1 MSSSLSADRALDRD
15 AALLHRAVSDLVR
28 VYQFRDRNQICCHD
42 ISVTQCYA
50 LSAMLRLGPLRLDAL
65 ARELYLDKSS
75 ASRLVDQL
83 EIKGYL
89 VRGADRD
96 DGRAISL
103 EITEAGRGL
112 YARIEAGLVEQ
123 QKHLVADFAPEVRR
137 AASEL
142 IVTLARAAEKRFA
155 GRGDT
160 CRDNEDPICSRNRDS

>member
-50 LSAMLRLGPLRLDAL
+50 LSALIRIGPLRLDAL
-65 ARELYLDKSS
+65 SRELYLDKSS

-83 EIKGYL
+83 ETKGYL
-89 VRGADRD
+89 VRGEDQD
-96 DGRAISL
+96 DGRAIRL
-103 EITEAGRGL
+103 QVTEAGRAL
-112 YARIEAGLVEQ
+112 YARIERGLVEQ
-123 QKHLVADFAPEVRR
+123 QKQLLADFDPEVRR

-142 IVTLARAAEKRFA
+142 IATMARAAGERF
-155 GRGDT
+155 T
-160 CRDNEDPICSRNRDS
+160 NPKNTT